1 MLHLSR
7 VITIQDRRKRSWKEA
22 MKLEHRT
29 PGYKAYPQSSTVEP
43 SWRCSV
49 ISPGENILTIRQNAD
64 RVTAVFWYSRWEGEP
79 RSARIFTHCQSL
91 DCQNLQKEKHID
103 EISYSGIRSGI
114 LLDQLFGDP
123 YFLPHPIRGIGWL
136 IAKTEKTLRA
146 GNPQGNST
154 EREGAERRQGKL
166 LVVIVLLFTGMLSAL
181 ILFGAYAMHPG
192 LGVVIEAVMTYQILA
207 ARCLQVESSKV
218 WKQLNAGSLEE
229 ARKAVSMIVGRDTEH
244 LTEEGVA
251 KAAIETV
258 AENTSDG
265 VIAPMLYTA
274 LGGPVLGFLY
284 KAVNTMDS
292 MVGYK
297 NEKYLHFGRAAAK
310 LDDVMNFFPARISAL
325 LMVGTAF
332 ISGKSY
338 NGKQAWRIWRRDNR
352 KHASPNSAQTESVCA
367 GALGIQLA
375 GDASYFGKVV
385 KKPYIGDP
393 TRAVEPEDIRRTNR
407 LMNRTAWICEILCL
421 GILIAVAV

>member
-1 MLHLSR
+1 
-7 VITIQDRRKRSWKEA
+7 
-22 MKLEHRT
+22 MKYH
-29 PGYKAYPQSSTVEP
+29 
-43 SWRCSV
+43 
-49 ISPGENILTIRQNAD
+49 ILAFG
-64 RVTAVFWYSRWEGEP
+64 AGF
-79 RSARIFTHCQSL
+79 
-91 DCQNLQKEKHID
+91 
-103 EISYSGIRSGI
+103 

-146 GNPQGNST
+146 GNPQGNPT
-154 EREGAERRQGKL
+154 EREGAERRKGKL

-207 ARCLQVESSKV
+207 ARCLQMESSKV

-274 LGGPVLGFLY
+274 LGGPVLGF
-284 KAVNTMDS
+284 
-292 MVGYK
+292 
-297 NEKYLHFGRAAAK
+297 
-310 LDDVMNFFPARISAL
+310 
-325 LMVGTAF
+325 
-332 ISGKSY
+332 
-338 NGKQAWRIWRRDNR
+338 
-352 KHASPNSAQTESVCA
+352 
-367 GALGIQLA
+367 
-375 GDASYFGKVV
+375 
-385 KKPYIGDP
+385 YIRQSIP
-393 TRAVEPEDIRRTNR
+393 
-407 LMNRTAWICEILCL
+407 WILW
-421 GILIAVAV
+421 

>member
-1 MLHLSR
+1 
-7 VITIQDRRKRSWKEA
+7 
-22 MKLEHRT
+22 MKYH
-29 PGYKAYPQSSTVEP
+29 
-43 SWRCSV
+43 
-49 ISPGENILTIRQNAD
+49 ILAFG
-64 RVTAVFWYSRWEGEP
+64 AGF
-79 RSARIFTHCQSL
+79 
-91 DCQNLQKEKHID
+91 
-103 EISYSGIRSGI
+103 
-114 LLDQLFGDP
+114 LLDQIFGDP

-136 IAKTEKTLRA
+136 IAKTEKALRS
-146 GNPQGNST
+146 GNPQEDSP
-154 EREGAERRQGKL
+154 EREAAERRQGKL
-166 LVVIVLLFTGMLSAL
+166 LVAIVLLLTGMFTAL
-181 ILFGAYAMHPG
+181 
-192 LGVVIEAVMTYQILA
+192 ILA
-207 ARCLQVESSKV
+207 ARCLQVESGKV
-218 WKQLNAGSLEE
+218 WKHLKAGNQE
-229 ARKAVSMIVGRDTEH
+229 AAREAVSMIVGRDTQN

-297 NEKYLHFGRAAAK
+297 NDRYLHFGRAAAK
-310 LDDVMNFFPARISAL
+310 LDDVVNFFPARISAF
-325 LMVGTAF
+325 LMIGAAF
-332 ISGKSY
+332 LSGKSY
-338 NGKQAWRIWRRDNR
+338 NGRQAWRIWRRDSR

-393 TRAVEPEDIRRTNR
+393 KRQVEYEDIRRVNR
-407 LMNRTAWICEILCL
+407 LMNRTAWICELLCM
-421 GILIAVAV
+421 GILTWVAAGCGWL